1 MSTSPASSNETN
13 MVSETTIIL
22 NINMTNVT
30 KLTASNFLMWSRQVL
45 AMIDDYDRVG
55 FVDGTLIVPNLTNNR
70 DGVQTPNLAYAI
82 WRRQDRLI

>member
-1 MSTSPASSNETN
+1 
-13 MVSETTIIL
+13 
-22 NINMTNVT
+22 MTNVT